1 MNELIAS
8 YLCVY
13 ACFSIWFLVCEL
25 SALPVV
31 SSLWPRKKLYVLDH
45 TPHKGGSSDY
55 LRINL
60 PIKLLDDFSLLK
72 AVFKFCCLCKGN
84 VFKCARCYL
93 VSDPHVLVFQTF
105 NMDLPVFR

>member
-1 MNELIAS
+1 MAPQETICAGS
-8 YLCVY
+8 
-13 ACFSIWFLVCEL
+13 
-25 SALPVV
+25 
-31 SSLWPRKKLYVLDH
+31 H
-45 TPHKGGSSDY
+45 TTHRVAVPIIL

-60 PIKLLDDFSLLK
+60 PIKLLDDFSLVK
-72 AVFKFCCLCKGN
+72 AVFKFSCLCKGN